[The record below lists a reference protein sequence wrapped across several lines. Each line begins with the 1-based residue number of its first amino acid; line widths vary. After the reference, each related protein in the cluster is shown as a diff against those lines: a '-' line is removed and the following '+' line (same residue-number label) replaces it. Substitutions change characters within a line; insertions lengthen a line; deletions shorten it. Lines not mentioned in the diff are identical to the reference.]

1 MTGTIT
7 QLRRDRGTG
16 SLLAED
22 GKAYSF
28 RRSDVRN
35 VWFHDLTEGATVT
48 FEVGQKSGEFQ
59 ATLVRK
65 VHPST

>member
-28 RRSDVRN
+28 RRSDVRD

-48 FEVGQKSGEFQ
+48 FEVGKKSGELQ
-59 ATLVRK
+59 ATLVRL
-65 VHPST
+65 VHPSR

>member
-7 QLRRDRGTG
+7 QLRHDRGTG

-28 RRSDVRN
+28 RRSDVRDI
-35 VWFHDLTEGATVT
+35 WFHDLTEGAAVT
-48 FEVGQKSGEFQ
+48 FEVPKKSGELH
-59 ATLVRK
+59 ATLVRL
-65 VHPST
+65 VRPSR